1 MFKDSV
7 WERLIEK
14 LYVIDFDF
22 VVRFI
27 KIELGELGE
36 FVFCVIVICCSSCI
50 RFVGCILGICCG
62 F

>member
-7 WERLIEK
+7 WEILIEK

-36 FVFCVIVICCSSCI
+36 YFFVLLFYS
-50 RFVGCILGICCG
+50 ILL
-62 F
+62 

>member
-1 MFKDSV
+1 MCLRIVYGRD
-7 WERLIEK
+7 IEK

-36 FVFCVIVICCSSCI
+36 FVFCVIVLQY
-50 RFVGCILGICCG
+50 FVVVVV
-62 F
+62 

>member
-27 KIELGELGE
+27 KNELGELGE
-36 FVFCVIVICCSSCI
+36 FVFCVIV
-50 RFVGCILGICCG
+50 L
-62 F
+62 